1 MNLAEYQEKYT
12 QAIGTKNSLQSQLD
26 ATLKK
31 QKRLEKDSQALD
43 KAQAFIQTKAQETQN
58 QLSYRVEDIVQL
70 AIDTCFPDEYQF
82 QLKFEPKRGKTEAEL
97 NLIKEGW
104 TVDPLTSCGGGLGDM
119 EAFGLRISSW
129 SLEQNNNVI
138 ILDEPFRFLS
148 EDLRPM
154 AGEILRELSQ
164 RLGLQ
169 FIIIT
174 HDSNIMNVAD
184 RVIMVSIKKGVTR
197 VKMMD
202 TAAGL
207 KGLD

>member
-1 MNLAEYQEKYT
+1 MLTLAKYQEKFT
-12 QAIGTKNSLQSQLD
+12 QAVGTRNTLKSQLESSTKEL
-26 ATLKK
+26 AE
-31 QKRLEKDSQALD
+31 LERKGQALD
-43 KAQAFIQTKAQETQN
+43 KAQAYIQTRAQETQN
-58 QLSYRVEDIVQL
+58 QLSYRVEDIVQM

-82 QLKFEPKRGKTEAEL
+82 RLKFESKRGRTEAEL
-97 NLIKEGW
+97 DLIKEGW

-154 AGEILRELSQ
+154 AGQILRELSQ
-164 RLGLQ
+164 RLNLQ

-174 HDSNIMNVAD
+174 HDSNIVSVAD
-184 RVIMVSIKKGVTR
+184 RIIMCSIKKGITR
-197 VKMMD
+197 VKIMD
-202 TAAGL
+202 NQPGKA
-207 KGLD
+207 LD